1 MARRR
6 MISYGLVSVLL
17 MLLSSLGGCWCI
29 AIVKPADF
37 VNTYNPDGASTR
49 ESFAEVS
56 SEPDT
61 IPEEPVIEPEP
72 EYPVVPEVCV
82 EGESLR
88 CSTGEKG
95 VCQEGQRICT
105 NGTFGPC
112 KRLVEPSPEV
122 CDGLDNNCDGNID
135 EGLVRKCP
143 YHADPK
149 TENVGP
155 CRAAQQVCGKG
166 QWGPC
171 VGERLPQPEICNL
184 QDDDCNGAV
193 DEFLPIQQIG
203 TVRTYSNKGDPSHI
217 YMDTIP
223 TGYAFGWSEA
233 STQRVLLTRVNVDG
247 SRASGEDW
255 HITSETGEYGNIH
268 GMAWHDPSR
277 TYYVSWDTDKGGTG
291 GSAYIARYNASGK
304 RIVSKVLSPG
314 PRMVNPFVVAGSDYI
329 GVLWADFEQGK
340 LYVQTFDLDLKPF
353 TVEQTFPVST
363 AFSPYPGI
371 AVSGD
376 RVGVAFV
383 VADQSGRSGSLN
395 TAVLERTGKV
405 LLTTPIPTLGTRP
418 TNPFLIGNSTG
429 FLLTWTEDTTRQLF
443 AQRLDRDGKPVGN
456 VEVVVQFG
464 AYTPI
469 MKPTSFG
476 AVIAWV
482 NEDTTGRGIAVAR
495 LDMNGKILAPPSK
508 FAVNDIENYIALA
521 WTDQGQGQGR
531 GAVAWIDTS
540 RNIKVAPLGCR

>member
-1 MARRR
+1 MAPRR
-6 MISYGLVSVLL
+6 MMSYALFGA
-17 MLLSSLGGCWCI
+17 MLAILSTLGGCWCI

-37 VNTYNPDGASTR
+37 ASTYNPDGATSR
-49 ESFAEVS
+49 ESFGETAE
-56 SEPDT
+56 ETTT
-61 IPEEPVIEPEP
+61 IPEEPVVEPVK
-72 EYPVVPEVCV
+72 EYPVVPETCV
-82 EGESLR
+82 EGESLP

-95 VCQEGQRICT
+95 VCQEGQRICS
-105 NGTFGPC
+105 NGVFGAC
-112 KRLVEPSPEV
+112 KRLTEPSPEI

-155 CRAAQQVCGKG
+155 CRAATQTCTQGK
-166 QWGPC
+166 WGAC
-171 VGERLPQPEICNL
+171 VGERLPLPETCNL
-184 QDDDCNGAV
+184 QDDDCNGAI

-217 YMDTIP
+217 YMDSIP

-233 STQRVLLTRVNVDG
+233 STQRVLLSRVNVDG
-247 SRASGEDW
+247 SRAAGGDW
-255 HITSETGEYGNIH
+255 VITSQEGEFGNIH
-268 GMAWHDPSR
+268 GMAWHEPSR
-277 TYYVSWDTDKGGTG
+277 TYFISWDTDKGGTG
-291 GSAYIARYNASGK
+291 GKAFIARYDEKGARLAFK
-304 RIVSKVLSPG
+304 ELSPG
-314 PRMVNPFVVAGSDYI
+314 PRMVNPFVVSGPDYI
-329 GVLWADFEQGK
+329 GVLWADFEQGQ
-340 LYVQTFDLDLKPF
+340 LYVQTLDLNLKPS
-353 TVEQTFPVST
+353 TTPQTFPVST
-363 AFSPYPGI
+363 AYSPYPGI
-371 AVSGD
+371 AISAD

-383 VADQSGRSGSLN
+383 VASSQGRSATLN
-395 TAVLERTGKV
+395 TAILDKTGKV
-405 LLTTPIPTLGTRP
+405 LFTTPIPTTGTRP
-418 TNPFLIGNSTG
+418 TNPFLVGYNTG
-429 FLLTWTEDTTRQLF
+429 FLVTWTEDTTRQLF

-456 VEVVVQFG
+456 TEVVAQFG

-482 NEDTTGRGIAVAR
+482 NEDTTGRGIATAR
-495 LDMNGKILAPPSK
+495 LDMNGKLLAPASK
-508 FAVNDIENYIALA
+508 FAVADIENYIALA